1 MHYLIKPIQTMNQTK
16 NPSTPL
22 GRIKLFFTFFDARW
36 EDMTKETW
44 LKNVYKD
51 PSLFLLWF
59 ALSVIFVFLIE
70 YLVNL

>member
-1 MHYLIKPIQTMNQTK
+1 MVKF
-16 NPSTPL
+16 
-22 GRIKLFFTFFDARW
+22 LFFIYTCLYYYISYKFFKSLND
-36 EDMTKETW
+36 DFDVNIL
-44 LKNVYKD
+44 LKNVYKH